1 MNRKYGIHPKDYAIG
16 ETEKYYS
23 DMAAKGWEL
32 VKRGITFSRFQK
44 AEPQKMRYRV
54 EVVNLKSLE
63 DGHLPEEQVA
73 VYEDCGWEYVISRG
87 FLHIFRAPE
96 GSDAPE
102 FYLEPEQQAATL
114 KGLRK
119 QYCSSLMAPFIILA
133 FHAFMAA
140 LVGGLFNGRW
150 AAQLYRGL
158 VEETAWVAG
167 FCLFLLWAVF
177 SDLWGFIYIS
187 RLYRRMKKGIPL
199 DHAPRSRKLIVIP
212 RIISLLLLLCILGCV
227 GYDYLHDERYA
238 MPDVSDGPYILLSD
252 LGIEGERTTNF
263 VNGEG
268 SMVKAN
274 QSLLAEHWD
283 TQEYVDATNG
293 GHSSEEWLYQD
304 VYILK
309 NEDMVNRFVEV
320 LMIDSTFAQSTED
333 YTLVEIPGLDQAWI
347 TERLECIAVKGTT
360 ISIFTH
366 PFDSPEEMRTALEVV
381 AKKWD
386 K

>member
-1 MNRKYGIHPKDYAIG
+1 MMP
-16 ETEKYYS
+16 
-23 DMAAKGWEL
+23 
-32 VKRGITFSRFQK
+32 
-44 AEPQKMRYRV
+44 
-54 EVVNLKSLE
+54 
-63 DGHLPEEQVA
+63 
-73 VYEDCGWEYVISRG
+73 
-87 FLHIFRAPE
+87 
-96 GSDAPE
+96 PE

-119 QYCSSLMAPFIILA
+119 QYRSSLMAPFIILA

-158 VEETAWVAG
+158 VEETAWVIG

-199 DHAPRSRKLIVIP
+199 DHAPRSRKLIIIP
-212 RIISLLLLLCILGCV
+212 RIISLLLLICILGCV
-227 GYDYLHDERYA
+227 GYDYLNDERYT

-252 LGIEGERTTNF
+252 LDIEGKRTTNS

-274 QSLLAEHWD
+274 QSMLADHWD
-283 TQEYVDATNG
+283 TQEYVDVING
-293 GHSSEEWLYQD
+293 SYSSEEWLYQD

-309 NEDMVNRFVEV
+309 NEDMVDRFVEV
-320 LMIDSTFAQSTED
+320 LMIDSVFAQSTED
-333 YTLVEIPGLDQAWI
+333 YTRIEIPGLDQAWV
-347 TERLECIAVKGTT
+347 TERLECIAVKG
-360 ISIFTH
+360 ILII
-366 PFDSPEEMRTALEVV
+366 V
-381 AKKWD
+381 
-386 K
+386 

>member
-1 MNRKYGIHPKDYAIG
+1 MNWKYGIHPKDYAIG

-23 DMAAKGWEL
+23 NMSEKGWEL
-32 VKRGITFSRFQK
+32 VKRGITLSRFRRT
-44 AEPQKMRYRV
+44 EPKKMRYRV
-54 EVVNLKSLE
+54 EVVNLKTLE
-63 DGHLPEEQVA
+63 DGHLPEEQIA

-87 FLHIFRAPE
+87 FLHIFRASE
-96 GSDAPE
+96 GNDAPE

-119 QYCSSLMAPFIILA
+119 QYRSSLFAPFIIVA

-158 VEETAWVAG
+158 VEETALVTG

-187 RLYRRMKKGIPL
+187 RLYRQMKKGIPL
-199 DHAPRSRKLIVIP
+199 DHAPRSRKLIIIP

-227 GYDYLHDERYA
+227 GYDYLNDEHYA
-238 MPDVSDGPYILLSD
+238 IPDVSDGPYILLSD
-252 LGIEGERTTNF
+252 LGIEGTHTTNF
-263 VNGEG
+263 VNGEE
-268 SMVKAN
+268 STVKVN
-274 QSLLAEHWD
+274 HSLLTDHWD
-283 TQEYVDATNG
+283 TQEFVDEDNDGKGNEA
-293 GHSSEEWLYQD
+293 WLYQD

-309 NEDMVNRFVEV
+309 NEKMVDRFVEV
-320 LMIDSTFAQSTED
+320 LMVDSVFAQSTED
-333 YTLVEIPGLDQAWI
+333 YTLVEIPGLDQAWV

-366 PFDSPEEMRTALEVV
+366 PFNSPEEMRSALEVV
-381 AKKWD
+381 AEKWS